1 MSEKSARR
9 LLQLM
14 LLGRTWTC
22 VGKLFL
28 SCEAAINVLVIF
40 AVPAPGGTA
49 LLIASRVICRGL
61 LCGERWCVTAGG
73 TPTDQQFQLP
83 R

>member
-14 LLGRTWTC
+14 LLGRTCTC

-28 SCEAAINVLVIF
+28 SCEAAMNVLVIF

-49 LLIASRVICRGL
+49 LLIASRVLPVGAYFA
-61 LCGERWCVTAGG
+61 GEQRCVTAGG
-73 TPTDQQFQLP
+73 LN
-83 R
+83 